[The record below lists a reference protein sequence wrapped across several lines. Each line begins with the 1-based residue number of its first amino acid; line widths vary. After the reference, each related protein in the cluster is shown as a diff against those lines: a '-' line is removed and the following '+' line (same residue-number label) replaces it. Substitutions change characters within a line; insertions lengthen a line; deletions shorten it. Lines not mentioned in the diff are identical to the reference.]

1 MTLPIQEIVFQGS
14 RSPASTNK
22 KNCFNNFTTT
32 TPCLCSYATSQ
43 VVSTSPSYPY
53 SLRPRGGK
61 TSTGQRA
68 SSGYSSSAYYY
79 RNRSVSPINR
89 VIAPRVCRSST
100 SYNLN
105 LNGNL
110 SVTVGG
116 KVVSGHSSTL
126 RSPVSRVTAT
136 LSTIPVPAT
145 ISAVNRIDMNPVNT
159 SRSSS
164 TVTTNISTL

>member
-1 MTLPIQEIVFQGS
+1 MFQGS

-22 KNCFNNFTTT
+22 NNCFNNFTTT
-32 TPCLCSYATSQ
+32 ASCLCPYPTSQ
-43 VVSTSPSYPY
+43 LVSTSPSCPY

-68 SSGYSSSAYYY
+68 SSGYSSSYYH

-105 LNGNL
+105 LSADL
-110 SVTVGG
+110 TVAVGG
-116 KVVSGHSSTL
+116 KVVSGHSSTV

-145 ISAVNRIDMNPVNT
+145 ISTVNRIDMNPVVNT

-164 TVTTNISTL
+164 TVTTNISTQ